1 MSHFILPATID
12 SRKVVF
18 LDIKQNSA
26 NDLFPNK
33 VADSFIIKLP
43 EGIINQTSLLQ
54 FKKSR
59 IIQAL
64 TPGKKDIPINDFKF
78 SIQENE
84 IGCIDIII
92 SVDLEG
98 ELSYNLAS
106 NSNLSVIES
115 EDYFEIKYS
124 NTGHRKEAETVK
136 VRFVLNYGGEKAYG
150 YSLFWLAPREKIKLL
165 ALDFGSEACQ
175 MKEGVFG
182 SGANTNIQITAVDI
196 FQLLR
201 NLEGGHEGINDKY
214 FQQFESNRL
223 YKSVFYAKNVLDGI
237 RTDREILGHRLYW
250 LTDGITM
257 TIPSN
262 LVNNINSQFLKT
274 STLIPNL
281 KLVRNDNEL
290 SSNIRFKLKENRI
303 ETDRGFSEMRG
314 SLYMALLKQMLKA
327 YFDQRI
333 NESTYLRFTLLV
345 PNIYTNEDVL
355 ESKKIID
362 EIFVE
367 YNLEKQNS
375 ILGYEI
381 DCLSESDAS
390 FLGCQNG
397 INVSESDYFVVIDC
411 GKGTTDYSVL
421 ELEQNSANV
430 FRPIYKNG
438 FAGAGN
444 LITYSFV
451 KAASYFLINELSSNP
466 SHQEKIKNFLNEI
479 FSENGDPY
487 FHKEFFNAA
496 ERWKKNYAETITIS
510 KHNVENEWREA
521 KTGDLTFE
529 IMLENDELNVENFV
543 SILKKFEHC
552 CDWNDY
558 VHKAINN
565 IVESITSQLSLVIMH
580 QNQHSR
586 CGGIIITGRGA
597 YFQPLSDAIISGL
610 QEIEGM
616 DKVNRIKLDGID
628 LKEVCLEGVFNQLV
642 RFYADLTS
650 TPVEV
655 DKATMRQTIKKR
667 SFCSRLF
674 GKGGAVGSS
683 YDPETNAIEII
694 NTHNL
699 INCRFVIGGN
709 IYAPHGGLATTSN
722 TLYLIPTRE
731 GIFVVEKDTNQIV
744 TNIFPLIKDIGTSN
758 NNDVKVLE
766 SLYPGWWNKDSFIN
780 TL

>member
-1 MSHFILPATID
+1 MSHFILPVTID

-18 LDIKQNSA
+18 LDIKQNPT

-54 FKKSR
+54 FKKSS
-59 IIQAL
+59 ILQAL
-64 TPGKKDIPINDFKF
+64 TPGKKDLPINNFKF

-106 NSNLSVIES
+106 NSNLSVIEG

-124 NTGHRKEAETVK
+124 NTGHRIEAETVK
-136 VRFVLNYGGEKAYG
+136 VRFVLNYGGKKAYG

-182 SGANTNIQITAVDI
+182 AGANTNIQITAVDI
-196 FQLLR
+196 FKLLR
-201 NLEGGHEGINDKY
+201 NLEGGHSGINDKY
-214 FQQFESNRL
+214 FEQFESNRL
-223 YKSVFYAKNVLDGI
+223 YKSVFYAQNVLNGI
-237 RTDREILGHRLYW
+237 RTDREILGHRLHW

-262 LVNNINSQFLKT
+262 MVNTINSLFFTNNTQ
-274 STLIPNL
+274 IPNL
-281 KLVRNDNEL
+281 KLVRNDNVI
-290 SSNIRFKLKENRI
+290 SSNIRFKLKENAKEI
-303 ETDRGFSEMRG
+303 DRSFSEMRG
-314 SLYMALLKQMLKA
+314 SLYMGLLRRMLKA

-345 PNIYTNEDVL
+345 PNIYSIEDVS
-355 ESKKIID
+355 ESKKIIN
-362 EIFVE
+362 EIFEE
-367 YNLEKQNS
+367 YNHNRQNS

-397 INVSESDYFVVIDC
+397 INLSESDYFIVIDC
-411 GKGTTDYSVL
+411 GKGTSDYSVL

-444 LITYSFV
+444 LITYAFV

-466 SHQEKIKNFLNEI
+466 SHQEKIRTFLNDN
-479 FSENGDPY
+479 FSENGDVY
-487 FHKEFFNAA
+487 FHKEFFKAA
-496 ERWKKNYAETITIS
+496 ERWKKNYAEAITIS
-510 KHNVENEWREA
+510 KGNVETEWKSA
-521 KTGDLTFE
+521 TSGYLTLE
-529 IMLENDELNVENFV
+529 KMLDKDEFNVENFV
-543 SILKKFEHC
+543 SILKKLEHC
-552 CDWNDY
+552 WDWNDY

-565 IVESITSQLSLVIMH
+565 IVETITSQLSPVIIH

-586 CGGIIITGRGA
+586 CGGIIITGRGS
-597 YFQPLSDAIISGL
+597 YFQPLSDAIISGI

-616 DKVNRIKLDGID
+616 SKANKINLDGID

-642 RFYADLTS
+642 RFYADLSS

-655 DKATMRQTIKKR
+655 DKQTMRQTIKKR
-667 SFCSRLF
+667 SIWSKFF
-674 GKGGAVGSS
+674 GKGAVGSS
-683 YDPETNAIEII
+683 YDPETNAIEIN
-694 NTHNL
+694 NTDNL

-709 IYAPHGGLATTSN
+709 IYAPSSSSSSSN
-722 TLYLIPTRE
+722 TLYLVPTRD
-731 GIFVVEKDTNQIV
+731 GVFVVEKDTNQIV
-744 TNIFPLIKDIGTSN
+744 KNIFPLIKDIGTSN

>member
-1 MSHFILPATID
+1 MSHFILSATID

-18 LDIKQNSA
+18 LDIKNKTT
-26 NDLFPNK
+26 DLFPNK
-33 VADSFIIKLP
+33 VPDSFIVRLP
-43 EGIINQTSLLQ
+43 EGVINQTSLLQ
-54 FKKSR
+54 FKKSS
-59 IIQAL
+59 ILQAL
-64 TPGKKDIPINDFKF
+64 TPGKKDLPINNFKF
-78 SIQENE
+78 SIQESE

-92 SVDLEG
+92 SIEQEG
-98 ELSYNLAS
+98 QLSFNLPGG
-106 NSNLSVIES
+106 SNLNVIDGQ
-115 EDYFEIKYS
+115 DYFEIKYS
-124 NTGHRKEAETVK
+124 NTGYRNETETIK
-136 VRFVLNYGGEKAYG
+136 VRFVLNYDGEKNYG

-175 MKEGVFG
+175 MKEGIFG
-182 SGANTNIQITAVDI
+182 AGANTSIQITAVDI
-196 FQLLR
+196 FKLLR
-201 NLEGGHEGINDKY
+201 NLEGGHAGINDKY
-214 FQQFESNRL
+214 FEQFESNRL
-223 YKSVFYAKNVLDGI
+223 YKSVFYAQNVLKGI
-237 RTDREILGHRLYW
+237 RTDREILGYRLNW

-262 LVNNINSQFLKT
+262 MVNTINSLFFKNNTQ
-274 STLIPNL
+274 IPNL
-281 KLVRNDNEL
+281 KLVRNDNVI
-290 SSNIRFKLKENRI
+290 SSNIRFKLKENEI
-303 ETDRGFSEMRG
+303 EIDRSFSEMRG
-314 SLYMALLKQMLKA
+314 SLYMGLLKRMLKA

-345 PNIYTNEDVL
+345 PNIYSIEDVS
-355 ESKKIID
+355 ESKKIIN
-362 EIFVE
+362 EIFEE
-367 YNLEKQNS
+367 YNQNRQNS

-397 INVSESDYFVVIDC
+397 INLSESDYFIVIDC

-444 LITYSFV
+444 LITYSFI
-451 KAASYFLINELSSNP
+451 KSACYFLINELSAKS
-466 SHQEKIKNFLNEI
+466 SHQEKIRTFLNDN
-479 FSENGDPY
+479 FSENGDVY
-487 FHKEFFNAA
+487 FHKEFFKAA
-496 ERWKKNYAETITIS
+496 ERWKKNYAEAITIS
-510 KHNVENEWREA
+510 KGNVESEWKSA
-521 KTGDLTFE
+521 TSGYLTLE
-529 IMLENDELNVENFV
+529 KMLDNDEFNVENFV
-543 SILKKFEHC
+543 SILKKLEHC
-552 CDWNDY
+552 WDWNDY

-565 IVESITSQLSLVIMH
+565 IVETITSQLSPVIIH

-586 CGGIIITGRGA
+586 CGGIIITGRGS
-597 YFQPLSDAIISGL
+597 YFQPLSDAIISGI

-616 DKVNRIKLDGID
+616 SKANKINLDGID

-642 RFYADLTS
+642 RFYADLSS

-655 DKATMRQTIKKR
+655 DKQTMRQTIKKR
-667 SFCSRLF
+667 SIWSKFF
-674 GKGGAVGSS
+674 GKGAVGSS

-694 NTHNL
+694 NTDNL

-709 IYAPHGGLATTSN
+709 IYAPSSSSSSSN
-722 TLYLIPTRE
+722 TLYLVPTRD
-731 GIFVVEKDTNQIV
+731 GVFVVEKNTQQIV

>member
-1 MSHFILPATID
+1 MSHFILPVTID

-18 LDIKQNSA
+18 LDIKTNST

-33 VADSFIIKLP
+33 VADSFIIRLP
-43 EGIINQTSLLQ
+43 EGVINQTSLLQ

-59 IIQAL
+59 ILQAL
-64 TPGKKDIPINDFKF
+64 TLGKKDIPINDFKF
-78 SIQENE
+78 SIQEND

-92 SVDLEG
+92 SAELEG
-98 ELSYNLAS
+98 KPSC
-106 NSNLSVIES
+106 NLSSSS
-115 EDYFEIKYS
+115 ELIVNEDVDYFEIKYS
-124 NTGHRKEAETVK
+124 NTGYRKEAETVK
-136 VRFVLNYGGEKAYG
+136 VRFVLNYDGEKAYG

-175 MKEGVFG
+175 MKEGVLG
-182 SGANTNIQITAVDI
+182 VGPNMNIQITAVDI

-201 NLEGGHEGINDKY
+201 NLEGGHKGVEDSS
-214 FQQFESNRL
+214 FEQFESNRL
-223 YKSVFYAKNVLDGI
+223 YKSVFYAKNVLDGK

-250 LTDGITM
+250 LKDGITM
-257 TIPSN
+257 TIPKNFSD
-262 LVNNINSQFLKT
+262 INSVFLKT
-274 STLIPNL
+274 NRQIPNL
-281 KLVRNDNEL
+281 KLVRNDNVI
-290 SSNIRFKLKENRI
+290 SGNIRFKLRENGI

-362 EIFVE
+362 EIFEE
-367 YNLEKQNS
+367 YNLQRKNF

-397 INVSESDYFVVIDC
+397 ITINGSDYFVVIDC

-421 ELEQNSANV
+421 ELEQNAAND

-451 KAASYFLINELSSNP
+451 KAASYFLINELSSDP
-466 SHQEKIKNFLNEI
+466 SHQEKIKNFLNEN
-479 FSENGDPY
+479 FSDNADPY
-487 FHKEFFNAA
+487 FHKEFFKAA
-496 ERWKKNYAETITIS
+496 ERWKKNYAEAITIS
-510 KHNVENEWREA
+510 KHNVESEWRDA
-521 KTGDLTFE
+521 KTGDLTLDKMLDNGKIE
-529 IMLENDELNVENFV
+529 IDDFV
-543 SILKKFEHC
+543 SILNKLEHC
-552 CDWNDY
+552 WDWNGY
-558 VHKAINN
+558 MHKAINN
-565 IVESITSQLSLVIMH
+565 IVETITSQLSLVIMH
-580 QNQHSR
+580 QNQHAS

-610 QEIEGM
+610 QQIEGM
-616 DKVNRIKLDGID
+616 DKVNRINLGTID

-642 RFYADLTS
+642 RFYADLSS

-655 DKATMRQTIKKR
+655 DKVTMRQTIKKR
-667 SFCSRLF
+667 SFWSRLF
-674 GKGGAVGSS
+674 GRGGAVGSS
-683 YDPETNAIEII
+683 YDPETNALEII

-699 INCRFVIGGN
+699 VNCRFLIGGN
-709 IYAPHGGLATTSN
+709 IYAPHGSLAATSN
-722 TLYLIPTRE
+722 SLYLVPTRE
-731 GIFVVEKDTNQIV
+731 GVFVVEKDTNQIV
-744 TNIFPLIKDIGTSN
+744 KNILPLIKQNGTSDN
-758 NNDVKVLE
+758 SDVKVLE
-766 SLYPGWWNKDSFIN
+766 SLYPGWWNKESFIN

>member
-1 MSHFILPATID
+1 MSHFILPVTID

-18 LDIKQNSA
+18 LDIKTNST

-33 VADSFIIKLP
+33 VADSFIIRLP

-59 IIQAL
+59 ILQAL

-92 SVDLEG
+92 SAELEG
-98 ELSYNLAS
+98 KPSCNLSSSSELSVNED
-106 NSNLSVIES
+106 V
-115 EDYFEIKYS
+115 DYFEIKYS
-124 NTGHRKEAETVK
+124 NTGYRKEAETVK
-136 VRFVLNYGGEKAYG
+136 VRFVLNYDGEKAYG

-175 MKEGVFG
+175 MKEGVLG
-182 SGANTNIQITAVDI
+182 VGPNTNIQITAVDI

-201 NLEGGHEGINDKY
+201 NLEGGHEGAEDSS
-214 FQQFESNRL
+214 FEQFESNRL
-223 YKSVFYAKNVLDGI
+223 YKSVFYAKNILDGKK
-237 RTDREILGHRLYW
+237 TDREILGHRLYW
-250 LTDGITM
+250 LKDGITM
-257 TIPSN
+257 TIPKN
-262 LVNNINSQFLKT
+262 FTNINSVFLKT
-274 STLIPNL
+274 NRQIPNL
-281 KLVRNDNEL
+281 KLVRNDNVI
-290 SSNIRFKLKENRI
+290 SGNIRFKLRENGI

-362 EIFVE
+362 EIFEE
-367 YNLEKQNS
+367 YNLQRKNF

-397 INVSESDYFVVIDC
+397 ITINGSDYFVVIDC
-411 GKGTTDYSVL
+411 GKGTTDFSVL
-421 ELEQNSANV
+421 ELEQNAAND

-451 KAASYFLINELSSNP
+451 KAASYFLINELSSDP
-466 SHQEKIKNFLNEI
+466 SHQEKIKNFLNEN
-479 FSENGDPY
+479 FSDNADPY
-487 FHKEFFNAA
+487 FHIEFFKAA
-496 ERWKKNYAETITIS
+496 ERWKKNYAEAINIS
-510 KHNVENEWREA
+510 RDNVESEWREA
-521 KTGDLTFE
+521 KTGDLTLDK
-529 IMLENDELNVENFV
+529 MLDNGKIQIDDFV
-543 SILKKFEHC
+543 SILNKLEHC
-552 CDWNDY
+552 WDWNGY
-558 VHKAINN
+558 MHKAINN
-565 IVESITSQLSLVIMH
+565 IVETITSQLSLVIMH
-580 QNQHSR
+580 QNQHAS

-610 QEIEGM
+610 QQIEGM
-616 DKVNRIKLDGID
+616 DKVNRINLGTID

-642 RFYADLTS
+642 RFYADLSS

-655 DKATMRQTIKKR
+655 DKVTMRQTIKKR

-674 GKGGAVGSS
+674 GRGGAVGSS
-683 YDPETNAIEII
+683 YDPETNALEII

-699 INCRFVIGGN
+699 VNCRFLIGGN
-709 IYAPHGGLATTSN
+709 IYAPHGSLAATSN
-722 TLYLIPTRE
+722 SLYLVPTRE
-731 GIFVVEKDTNQIV
+731 GVFIVEKDNNQIV
-744 TNIFPLIKDIGTSN
+744 KNIFPLIKQNGTSDN
-758 NNDVKVLE
+758 SDVKVLE

>member
-1 MSHFILPATID
+1 MSHFILPVTID

-18 LDIKQNSA
+18 LDIKKNST

-33 VADSFIIKLP
+33 VADSFIIRLP
-43 EGIINQTSLLQ
+43 EGVINQTSLLQ

-59 IIQAL
+59 ILQAL

-92 SVDLEG
+92 SADLEG

-106 NSNLSVIES
+106 NSNLSVIEG

-175 MKEGVFG
+175 MKEGFFG

-201 NLEGGHEGINDKY
+201 NLEGGHDGINDKY

-250 LTDGITM
+250 LKDGITM
-257 TIPSN
+257 TIPLN

-281 KLVRNDNEL
+281 KLVRNDKEL
-290 SSNIRFKLKENRI
+290 SSNIRFKLRENRI

-345 PNIYTNEDVL
+345 PNIYTNEDIL

-367 YNLEKQNS
+367 HNIEKQNS

-390 FLGCQNG
+390 FLGCQNT
-397 INVSESDYFVVIDC
+397 INVSESDYFVTIDC
-411 GKGTTDYSVL
+411 GKGTTDFSVL

-451 KAASYFLINELSSNP
+451 KAASYFLINELSPDP

-487 FHKEFFNAA
+487 FHRAFFEAA
-496 ERWKKNYAETITIS
+496 ERWKKNYAETINIS
-510 KHNVENEWREA
+510 RDNVETEWREA

-529 IMLENDELNVENFV
+529 KMLENDELFVENFV
-543 SILKKFEHC
+543 SILNKLEHC
-552 CDWNDY
+552 WDWNGY

-565 IVESITSQLSLVIMH
+565 IVETITSQLSLVIMH
-580 QNQHSR
+580 QNQQSK

-642 RFYADLTS
+642 RFYADLSS

-655 DKATMRQTIKKR
+655 DRETMRQTIKKR
-667 SFCSRLF
+667 SFFSRLI

-709 IYAPHGGLATTSN
+709 IYAPHGGLAATSN
-722 TLYLIPTRE
+722 TLYLVPTRE
-731 GIFVVEKDTNQIV
+731 GVFVVEKNTDQIV

>member
-1 MSHFILPATID
+1 MSHFILPVTID

-18 LDIKQNSA
+18 LDIKTNST

-33 VADSFIIKLP
+33 VADSFIIRLP
-43 EGIINQTSLLQ
+43 EGVINQTSLLQ

-59 IIQAL
+59 ILQAL
-64 TPGKKDIPINDFKF
+64 TLGKKDIPINDFKF

-92 SVDLEG
+92 SAELEG
-98 ELSYNLAS
+98 KPSCNLSSSSELSVNED
-106 NSNLSVIES
+106 V
-115 EDYFEIKYS
+115 DYFEIKYI
-124 NTGHRKEAETVK
+124 NTGYRKEAETVK
-136 VRFVLNYGGEKAYG
+136 VRFVLNHDGEKAYG

-175 MKEGVFG
+175 MKEGVLG
-182 SGANTNIQITAVDI
+182 VGPNTNIQITAVDI

-201 NLEGGHEGINDKY
+201 NLEGGHEGAGDSS
-214 FQQFESNRL
+214 FEQFESNRL
-223 YKSVFYAKNVLDGI
+223 YKSVFYAKNILDGK

-250 LTDGITM
+250 LKDGITM
-257 TIPSN
+257 TIPRN
-262 LVNNINSQFLKT
+262 FTNINSVFLKT
-274 STLIPNL
+274 NRQIPNL
-281 KLVRNDNEL
+281 KLVRNDNVI
-290 SSNIRFKLKENRI
+290 SGNIRFKLRENGI

-362 EIFVE
+362 EIFE
-367 YNLEKQNS
+367 DYTLQRKS
-375 ILGYEI
+375 FILGYEI

-390 FLGCQNG
+390 FLGCQNEIT
-397 INVSESDYFVVIDC
+397 INGSDYFVVIDC
-411 GKGTTDYSVL
+411 GKGTTDFSVL
-421 ELEQNSANV
+421 ELEQNAAND

-451 KAASYFLINELSSNP
+451 KAASYFLINELSSDP
-466 SHQEKIKNFLNEI
+466 SHQEKIKNFLNEN
-479 FSENGDPY
+479 FSDNADPY
-487 FHKEFFNAA
+487 FHIEFFKAA
-496 ERWKKNYAETITIS
+496 ERWKKNYAEAINIS
-510 KHNVENEWREA
+510 RDIVETEWREA
-521 KTGDLTFE
+521 KTGDLTLDKMLDNGKIE
-529 IMLENDELNVENFV
+529 IDDFV
-543 SILKKFEHC
+543 SILKKLEHC
-552 CDWNDY
+552 WDWNGY
-558 VHKAINN
+558 MHKAINN
-565 IVESITSQLSLVIMH
+565 IVETITSQLSLVIMH
-580 QNQHSR
+580 QNQHAS

-610 QEIEGM
+610 QQIEGM
-616 DKVNRIKLDGID
+616 DKVNRINLGTID

-642 RFYADLTS
+642 RFYADLSS

-655 DKATMRQTIKKR
+655 DKVTMRQTIKKR
-667 SFCSRLF
+667 SFWSRLF

-683 YDPETNAIEII
+683 YDPETNALEII

-699 INCRFVIGGN
+699 VNCRFLIGGN
-709 IYAPHGGLATTSN
+709 IYAPHSSLAATSN
-722 TLYLIPTRE
+722 SLYLVPTRE
-731 GIFVVEKDTNQIV
+731 GVFVVEKDTNQIV
-744 TNIFPLIKDIGTSN
+744 KNIFPLIKQNGTSDN
-758 NNDVKVLE
+758 SDVKVLE
-766 SLYPGWWNKDSFIN
+766 SLYPSWWNKESFIN

>member
-1 MSHFILPATID
+1 MSHFILPVTID

-18 LDIKQNSA
+18 LDIKTNST

-33 VADSFIIKLP
+33 VADSFIIRLP
-43 EGIINQTSLLQ
+43 EGVINQTSLLQ

-59 IIQAL
+59 ILQAL
-64 TPGKKDIPINDFKF
+64 TLGKKDIPINDFKF

-92 SVDLEG
+92 SAELEG

-106 NSNLSVIES
+106 NSNLSVIEG

-124 NTGHRKEAETVK
+124 NTGYRKEAETVK
-136 VRFVLNYGGEKAYG
+136 VRFVLNYDGEKAYG

-201 NLEGGHEGINDKY
+201 KLEGGHEGIDDSS
-214 FQQFESNRL
+214 FEQFESNRL
-223 YKSVFYAKNVLDGI
+223 YKSVFYAQNILDGK
-237 RTDREILGHRLYW
+237 RTDREILGHRLFW
-250 LTDGITM
+250 LKDGITM
-257 TIPSN
+257 TIPKDF
-262 LVNNINSQFLKT
+262 LDINSVFSKT
-274 STLIPNL
+274 NSQIPNL
-281 KLVRNDNEL
+281 KLVRNDNVI
-290 SSNIRFKLKENRI
+290 SGNIRFKLRENGK

-362 EIFVE
+362 EIFEE
-367 YNLEKQNS
+367 YNLQRKNF

-390 FLGCQNG
+390 FLGCQNT

-451 KAASYFLINELSSNP
+451 KAASYFLINELSSDP
-466 SHQEKIKNFLNEI
+466 SHQEKIKNFLNKN
-479 FSENGDPY
+479 FSENADPY
-487 FHKEFFNAA
+487 FHKEFFIAA
-496 ERWKKNYAETITIS
+496 ERWKKNYAEAINIS
-510 KHNVENEWREA
+510 KHNVETEWWEA
-521 KTGDLTFE
+521 QSGDFTFE
-529 IMLENDELNVENFV
+529 KMLDNDMLNVKVFV
-543 SILKKFEHC
+543 SILKKLEHC
-552 CDWNDY
+552 WDWNGY

-565 IVESITSQLSLVIMH
+565 IVETITSQLSLVIMH
-580 QNQHSR
+580 QNQHAS

-610 QEIEGM
+610 QQIEGM

-642 RFYADLTS
+642 RFYADLSS

-655 DKATMRQTIKKR
+655 DKETMRQTIKKR
-667 SFCSRLF
+667 SFFSRLI

-683 YDPETNAIEII
+683 YDPETNALEII

-709 IYAPHGGLATTSN
+709 IYAPHGGLAATSN
-722 TLYLIPTRE
+722 TLYLVPTRE
-731 GIFVVEKDTNQIV
+731 GVFVVEKDNNQIV

>member
-1 MSHFILPATID
+1 MSHFILPVTID

-18 LDIKQNSA
+18 LDIKKNPT

-59 IIQAL
+59 ILQAL

-175 MKEGVFG
+175 MKEGIFG
-182 SGANTNIQITAVDI
+182 AGANTNIQITAVDI

-201 NLEGGHEGINDKY
+201 NLEGGHKGVDDSSFE
-214 FQQFESNRL
+214 QFESNRL
-223 YKSVFYAKNVLDGI
+223 YKSIFYAKNILDGI
-237 RTDREILGHRLYW
+237 RTDREILGHRLHW
-250 LTDGITM
+250 LKDGITM
-257 TIPSN
+257 TIPKNFSD
-262 LVNNINSQFLKT
+262 INSVFLKT
-274 STLIPNL
+274 NRQIPNL
-281 KLVRNDNEL
+281 KLVRND
-290 SSNIRFKLKENRI
+290 SVISGNIRFKLKENGI

-314 SLYMALLKQMLKA
+314 SLYMALLKQMLKS

-362 EIFVE
+362 EIFEE
-367 YNLEKQNS
+367 YNLQRKNF

-390 FLGCQNG
+390 FLGCQNE

-421 ELEQNSANV
+421 ELEQNTANV

-451 KAASYFLINELSSNP
+451 KAASYFLINELSNDAA
-466 SHQEKIKNFLNEI
+466 HQEKIKNFLNDI
-479 FSENGDPY
+479 FSENGAPY
-487 FHKEFFNAA
+487 FHRAFFEAA
-496 ERWKKNYAETITIS
+496 ERWKKNYAEAITMS
-510 KHNVENEWREA
+510 KHNVEAEWKAA

-529 IMLENDELNVENFV
+529 KMLETDELNVEDFV
-543 SILKKFEHC
+543 SILNKLEHC
-552 CDWNDY
+552 WDWNGY

-565 IVESITSQLSLVIMH
+565 IVETITSQLSLVIMH

-610 QEIEGM
+610 QQIEGM
-616 DKVNRIKLDGID
+616 DKVNRINLDGID

-642 RFYADLTS
+642 RFYADLSS

-655 DKATMRQTIKKR
+655 DKVTMRQTIKKR

-674 GKGGAVGSS
+674 GKGGAIGSS
-683 YDPETNAIEII
+683 YDPETNALEII

-699 INCRFVIGGN
+699 INCRFLIGGN
-709 IYAPHGGLATTSN
+709 IYAPHGGLAATSN
-722 TLYLIPTRE
+722 TLYLVPTRE
-731 GIFVVEKDTNQIV
+731 GVFVVEKDTNQIV
-744 TNIFPLIKDIGTSN
+744 TNVFPLIKQIGTSN
-758 NNDVKVLE
+758 NNDVQVLE